1 MTEEVLDELLSR
13 PTPGVLKTFE
23 SVRGDVVVLGA
34 GGKMG
39 PSLSRMTRR
48 ALDALGRPL
57 RVIAVSRFTSGDAAA
72 RLASAGAEVIQC
84 DLTDRD
90 SVARLPH
97 ADNVIFMAGQKF
109 GTNEEPSITWA
120 VNTLAPAIAAERYKK
135 SRIVAFSTG
144 NVYPFTPV
152 ARGGSQEG
160 DELGPVGEYAGSC
173 AARERML
180 EYHARRFGTPM
191 VFVRLNYANALRYGV
206 LTDIAVKVLRGVP
219 VDVAMGYVNVIWQ
232 GDANARA
239 LQCLARTAVPPSMV
253 NVTGPEIVSVRAM
266 AARFGELLGRLPKFA
281 GTEAE
286 DALLSNTEL
295 SEKLFGPP
303 VVSLDQMIEW
313 TAEWVRD
320 GGALLGK
327 PTHFETRD
335 GVF

>member
-1 MTEEVLDELLSR
+1 MTEKELDELLSR
-13 PTPGVLKTFE
+13 PTPGVLKTLKR
-23 SVRGDVVVLGA
+23 VRGDVIVLGA

-39 PSLSRMTRR
+39 LSLAHMARR
-48 ALDALGRPL
+48 ALDSLGRRL
-57 RVIAVSRFTSGDAAA
+57 RVIAVSRFSSGDAAR
-72 RLASAGAEVIQC
+72 RLASAGAEVVRC

-109 GTNEEPSITWA
+109 GTGDAPSVTWA
-120 VNTLAPAIAAERYKK
+120 MNTLVPAIAAERYKE
-135 SRIVAFSTG
+135 SRFVAFSTG

-152 ARGGSQEG
+152 ARGGSLEG

-173 AARERML
+173 VARERML

-206 LTDIAVKVLRGVP
+206 LTDIALKVFRGEP
-219 VDVAMGYVNVIWQ
+219 VDVSMGYVNVIWQ

-239 LQCLARTAVPPSMV
+239 LQCLARTAVPPSVV
-253 NVTGPEIVSVRAM
+253 NVTGPETVSVRTVAK
-266 AARFGELLGRLPKFA
+266 RFGELLGRQPTFT
-281 GTEAE
+281 GSEAD
-286 DALLSNTEL
+286 DALLSNAGL

-303 VVSLDQMIEW
+303 LVSLDQTLEW
-313 TAEWVRD
+313 TAAWVRD
-320 GGALLGK
+320 GGVLLGK

-335 GVF
+335 GAF